1 MSLIPGNN
9 SFRIIDISQPGKHID
24 LIISELGVSSAAD
37 AAYSIFELVDLI
49 VVYVCYADIDRKV
62 LVLGAGEQRLND
74 ISCQTGDRH

>member
-24 LIISELGVSSAAD
+24 LIISELGVRSAAD

-62 LVLGAGEQRLND
+62 LVLGASEQRLDD